1 MPKVTKRSTKPKR
14 VTKKTS
20 VKEESKPK
28 ILTIDDIDISMSSSD
43 DELPTSKVIVL
54 PKIEEKNEEIKEEP
68 KMEPIVEVPKVEEK
82 KEEPKMEP
90 PKEESKVENETPKV
104 EESKIGELK
113 LSRTLVTKD
122 TKINEKGEKTYEYHY
137 NIVDESGKVVS
148 QQIVVNNQ
156 KKSPNTKFDIKND
169 EHINTVV
176 NAMNN
181 YIEEMKIPKTSLYKR
196 MNLDNHLK
204 DMIIYLSTHHQL
216 KITQKQLRD
225 LINDKVLEKTK

>member
-20 VKEESKPK
+20 VKEESKVEK
-28 ILTIDDIDISMSSSD
+28 TIDNIDISMSSSD
-43 DELPTSKVIVL
+43 DEFKVVQ
-54 PKIEEKNEEIKEEP
+54 PKIEL
-68 KMEPIVEVPKVEEK
+68 PKVEEK
-82 KEEPKMEP
+82 KEEPPKEEPKIEPVVEEP
-90 PKEESKVENETPKV
+90 PKEEPKIENETPKV

-148 QQIVVNNQ
+148 QQVVVNNQ

-169 EHINTVV
+169 EHVTTVV

-181 YIEEMKIPKTSLYKR
+181 YIDEMKIPKTSLYKR

-204 DMIIYLSTHHQL
+204 DMIIYLSTHHQI

-225 LINDKVLEKTK
+225 LINEKVLEKTK